1 MKTFYAHGFRPASGF
16 HGKRLGAPFPMPDF
30 DITLP
35 PIGPLPPMPPGDLAP
50 APAPAAE
57 PAPAP
62 SPAPAPMPVPAPLP
76 VEFNTQPLFPYT
88 YPVYPITTP
97 ALPPAPESSEYKI
110 PTYVWAGGAAL
121 AAALVVALVLSGK
134 KS

>member
-1 MKTFYAHGFRPASGF
+1 MKTFFANGFRPANGF
-16 HGKRLGAPFPMPDF
+16 SGKRLGAPFGLDL
-30 DITLP
+30 DLTLP
-35 PIGPLPPMPPGDLAP
+35 PIGPLPPAPPGDLAP

-62 SPAPAPMPVPAPLP
+62 APAPTPFQPVDFFP
-76 VEFNTQPLFPYT
+76 QPIYPNYPYT
-88 YPVYPITTP
+88 YPVGAVTTP
-97 ALPPAPESSEYKI
+97 VPEPVEPKI

-121 AAALVVALVLSGK
+121 AAALVIALVIAGK